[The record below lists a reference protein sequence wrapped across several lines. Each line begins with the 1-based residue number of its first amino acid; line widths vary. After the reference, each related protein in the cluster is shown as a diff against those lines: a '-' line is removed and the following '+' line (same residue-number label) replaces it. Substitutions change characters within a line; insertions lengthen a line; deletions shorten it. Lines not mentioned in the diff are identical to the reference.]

1 MKLSLSSPQSDLK
14 STVIIEPEAIRLLN
28 DYSADFSKVVF
39 VVDKNAYSL
48 LKDYLCKYLPNSAA
62 IIELEISEKAKTL
75 DTVGV
80 ILKAL
85 KSDGCDRKSLVVA
98 IGGGVL
104 CDAVGYAASS
114 YMRGVQWIA
123 IPTTLIAQADAA
135 IGGKTGVNLEEYK
148 NLIGA
153 FWQPRAVLID
163 PNMLKTLPERHIKA
177 GLAEIVKM
185 GFIDNEKIIG
195 LIETSDANEALP
207 QLIELSAEGKINI
220 VNDDPLESGER
231 KLLNFGHTLG
241 HAFESLSLSSSE
253 PLLHGEAIS
262 IGMVAETKLAEL
274 EGVCQPGLTGSVRE
288 TLEKIGLP
296 TTFSGQNRAEILKR
310 VVLDKKNES
319 GKTLWTLPKTIG
331 SGIYNH
337 QASDENIALAIDFVA
352 K

>member
-1 MKLSLSSPQSDLK
+1 MKLSLSSPQSDIK
-14 STVIIEPEAIRLLN
+14 SMVVIEPEAIKLLP
-28 DYSADFSKVVF
+28 DYSRGHTKLIVVA
-39 VVDKNAYSL
+39 DKNAYSHL
-48 LKDYLCKYLPNSAA
+48 HDYLDQYVAA
-62 IIELEISEKAKTL
+62 GKDLIELEISEKAKDL
-75 DTVGV
+75 KTVEAV
-80 ILKAL
+80 LRELKAR
-85 KSDGCDRKSLVVA
+85 GCDRKSLVVA

-114 YMRGVQWIA
+114 YMRGIQWIA

-153 FWQPRAVLID
+153 FWQPKAVLVD

-185 GFIDNEKIIG
+185 GFIDNKQIVE
-195 LIETSDANEALP
+195 LFNSSETNDVLT
-207 QLIELSAEGKINI
+207 QLIELSAEGKVSI
-220 VNDDPLESGER
+220 VNDDPMESGER

-241 HAFESLSLSSSE
+241 HAFESLSLATSE

-274 EGVCQPGLTGSVRE
+274 EGVCAPELTKTIQE
-288 TLEKIGLP
+288 ILTKIGLP
-296 TTFSGQNRAEILKR
+296 TSSSSQDRDEILKR
-310 VVLDKKNES
+310 VVLDKKNEG
-319 GKTLWTLPKTIG
+319 GKTLWTLPKEVG
-331 SGIYNH
+331 RGIYNH
-337 QASDENIALAIDFVA
+337 QAREENIISAIDFVT